1 MGILLFISSSSSY
14 LVLFK
19 CRRSR
24 DSQLRIARLAD
35 EDQSRYDVTVH
46 AREHGKCGIGVH
58 LHSKST
64 IDRCLWLAILQGEK
78 SSNTPLNQEQKLRTE
93 IHNQQ
98 IIYALSPSTNSET
111 PIRPL
116 LSPSIYWVS
125 SDNLSIGW
133 LEDILLGILCERHTE
148 LKQLGDDS

>member
-46 AREHGKCGIGVH
+46 AREHGKCGLGVH

-78 SSNTPLNQEQKLRTE
+78 SSNTSQSRAKIENRNTQSTDNLRSIPFYKLRSPNSTPS
-93 IHNQQ
+93 
-98 IIYALSPSTNSET
+98 LSFH
-111 PIRPL
+111 
-116 LSPSIYWVS
+116 
-125 SDNLSIGW
+125 
-133 LEDILLGILCERHTE
+133 LLGIIGQSKHWLA
-148 LKQLGDDS
+148 